1 MGIEDKPEG
10 DQNMLYD
17 EFKEQL
23 QQGEDGRY
31 QTGLMWK
38 PNHPKLYDN
47 KSGSIGRLKN
57 LVTKLR
63 KDPKLLE
70 QYDQQ
75 IHKCLEEGIIEKA
88 PDDIKGKEFYLPH
101 KAVVKENAETTKVR
115 IVYDAS
121 AKPEGFPSLNEC
133 LWKILVRI
141 RMRPVVITGD
151 MKQTFLQ
158 ISITEEERDAL
169 HFHWLKNPDEFQL
182 QVYRFTRLIFGLGQV
197 PFILGGTIEEH
208 LKKFLLRFQEIVE
221 EIMRAIYVDD
231 IIGGADTV

>member
-1 MGIEDKPEG
+1 MIISPGNEIQQNAYLTRSYQLDYEQLCRLDVLGIEDKPEG
-10 DQNMLYD
+10 DQNMVYD

-75 IHKCLEEGIIEKA
+75 IHKYLEEGIIEKA

-121 AKPEGFPSLNEC
+121 AKPEGSPSLN
-133 LWKILVRI
+133 
-141 RMRPVVITGD
+141 
-151 MKQTFLQ
+151 
-158 ISITEEERDAL
+158 
-169 HFHWLKNPDEFQL
+169 
-182 QVYRFTRLIFGLGQV
+182 
-197 PFILGGTIEEH
+197 
-208 LKKFLLRFQEIVE
+208 
-221 EIMRAIYVDD
+221 
-231 IIGGADTV
+231 